1 MIAYPYHEGEGVG
14 IERVKFV
21 SRNFTTI
28 VGLLD
33 WFHIVKYLLSYMKNG
48 MYSRINEV
56 LRYGKE
62 ALMNLYFTLY
72 TYKHK
77 LCHPESLTE
86 TPSTSIST
94 SIASSVNLENLAMT

>member
-1 MIAYPYHEGEGVG
+1 
-14 IERVKFV
+14 
-21 SRNFTTI
+21 
-28 VGLLD
+28 
-33 WFHIVKYLLSYMKNG
+33 MKNG

-77 LCHPESLTE
+77 LCHPDSLTE
-86 TPSTSIST
+86 IPSNAIS
-94 SIASSVNLENLAMT
+94 SSSSSGVNLENLAMT